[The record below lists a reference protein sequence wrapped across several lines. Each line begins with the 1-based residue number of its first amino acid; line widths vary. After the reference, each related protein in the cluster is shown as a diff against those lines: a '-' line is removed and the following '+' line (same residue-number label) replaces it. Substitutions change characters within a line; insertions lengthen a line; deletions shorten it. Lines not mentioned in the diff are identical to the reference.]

1 MVRVR
6 LGWLM
11 VVVVAGAL
19 GSPAIAQEAQRP
31 TPPPEAATDA
41 GNWGFLPYTM
51 PPQLVLSDAQK
62 AKLRALEDRHL
73 QQLRALEDDF
83 ASELRELRDRQAR
96 ERAALLAEFGG

>member
-1 MVRVR
+1 MARVR

-19 GSPAIAQEAQRP
+19 GSPALAQEAERP

-51 PPQLVLSDAQK
+51 PPQLALSDAQK

-73 QQLRALEDDF
+73 QQLRALEDRF
-83 ASELRELRDRQAR
+83 ASELRDRQAR
-96 ERAALLAEFGG
+96 ERAALVAEFGG